1 MNIFHRKYQ
10 DWIKDI
16 PLRLYF
22 LALIATFGGSTVGI
36 DIALVNGAQLFF
48 VKHYQLG
55 ATLHGLTTA
64 ATLLGALIG
73 SSFSTFIN
81 SFVGRKGALGVASFV
96 AVGAGIMEAL
106 VNIWGLLLTA
116 RIILGV
122 SFGIFSSTVPIYL
135 SECAPARVRG
145 MLTGTYQLSVTLG
158 LFFGAVSDAI
168 FVNVSNGWRFMLGT
182 VIIPPLLCI
191 TGLLFTPESPR
202 WLIHKRRYPQ
212 ALASLRKLR
221 TTEAE
226 AIQDMNSIKENITR
240 TARERSGHGIIS
252 KIITIPHIRHALVIG
267 IFLQLSRQLSGVN
280 AMLYYFDVVLRS
292 AGMSVSHAV
301 YVNVAYGA
309 GTVIFTLPMFWIVD
323 RFGRRV
329 LLVYTMPIIACMSLL
344 VGLAFLGS
352 SQIRMALSIVGFLL
366 FRLFYSPSLGPISWV
381 ITAEIFPLEVRSEC
395 LSICTFFSYAFNF
408 VVSFSFPDMMDQ
420 MKTEGAFAFFAGCTI
435 IDWIIFFLFVPET
448 KGLDME
454 VMDQL
459 FRQSWSSQASQNLKQ
474 LDNLFPWFRSSS
486 EATGNTIEAE
496 NRNQTITDS
505 IDQSAHKDSSEW
517 NRKVSNKSNEPSSL
531 IINPALPDNLS

>member
-1 MNIFHRKYQ
+1 MNVDVLRRKYR
-10 DWIKDI
+10 DWVKDI

-48 VKHYQLG
+48 VKHYHLDS
-55 ATLHGLTTA
+55 TLHGLTTA
-64 ATLLGALIG
+64 ATLLGAVVG

-81 SFVGRKGALGVASFV
+81 SYVGRKGALAVASFV
-96 AVGAGIMEAL
+96 AIGAGIMESL

-116 RIILGV
+116 RVILGV
-122 SFGIFSSTVPIYL
+122 SFGIYSSTVPIYL

-158 LFFGAVSDAI
+158 LFLGSVSDAI

-182 VIIPPLLCI
+182 VIIPPCLCLI
-191 TGLLFTPESPR
+191 GLLFTPESPR
-202 WLIHKRRYPQ
+202 WLIYKRKYPQ
-212 ALASLRKLR
+212 ALDSLRKVR

-226 AIQDMNSIKENITR
+226 ALADLNSIKENITR
-240 TARERSGHGIIS
+240 TWRERSGHGAIY
-252 KIITIPHIRHALVIG
+252 KIITTPHIRHALVIG
-267 IFLQLSRQLSGVN
+267 MFLQLSRQLSGVN

-292 AGMSVSHAV
+292 AGMSISHAV

-309 GTVIFTLPMFWIVD
+309 ATFLFTLPMFWIVD

-329 LLVYTMPIIACMSLL
+329 LLVYTMPIIACMCLL
-344 VGLAFLGS
+344 VGLSFLGS
-352 SQIRMALSIVGFLL
+352 RRVRMALSIVGFLL
-366 FRLFYSPSLGPISWV
+366 FRLFYSPGLGPISWV

-420 MKTEGAFAFFAGCTI
+420 MKTEGAFAFFAGCTL

-459 FRQSWSSQASQNLKQ
+459 FRQSWTSQAKQNLKQ
-474 LDNLFPWFRSSS
+474 LKDLFPFIAS
-486 EATGNTIEAE
+486 NNIETCE
-496 NRNQTITDS
+496 NRNTNSTDITDQPCAEKES
-505 IDQSAHKDSSEW
+505 QEMK
-517 NRKVSNKSNEPSSL
+517 
-531 IINPALPDNLS
+531 